1 MGFIIGFVMGYW
13 LGMST
18 EPLDIREI
26 NKAWGEIRRS
36 EGFQAALASGS
47 EMAKKFVESGAAEVV
62 AEVAS
67 AASSQLTLWQR
78 ARLFLFGKT

>member
-13 LGMST
+13 LGMSS
-18 EPLDIREI
+18 EPLDIQEI
-26 NKAWGEIRRS
+26 SKAWGEIRRS
-36 EGFQAALASGS
+36 DGFQAALANGS
-47 EMAKKFVESGAAEVV
+47 DLARKFVESGAAEVV

-78 ARLFLFGKT
+78 TRLFLFGKT